1 MDFKQGDMSMIVNF
15 ENDKKALEEQT
26 ERNIEVNKGL
36 LNKIAQKKADIEDTE
51 NNIIALQD
59 LMRQEYSRKEELEKE
74 CEALEAEYN
83 KKKILTETI
92 GKLFKKDKKVVN
104 TSVETVASTDNTMN
118 FTQKMT
124 STLNKLRYDFRRG
137 AITEEEF
144 KEKINTLLKESID
157 EELE

>member
-1 MDFKQGDMSMIVNF
+1 MIVNF

-92 GKLFKKDKKVVN
+92 GKLFKKDKKTVN
-104 TSVETVASTDNTMN
+104 TSVETVNSTDDTMN